1 MSTQAPEESAALD
14 AYLAV
19 RKECPNLRLILV
31 PRHKERS
38 TKWPG
43 SSSCEVCRSFAAAGW
58 LGSAYPPPPD
68 STPATAP
75 ILLLDTLGELSACWG
90 LADVA
95 FVGGS
100 LTNRGGQNM
109 IEPAGY
115 GAAILFGPNTQ
126 NFRDVVELLL
136 SNQAARV
143 VRDAADLTTAL
154 SECLANPVRARAAGA
169 ALKLSSWPSRAL
181 RLARS
186 ISSRHSRV
194 SSDLSHAAPL
204 DSIKVVPVPIE
215 Y

>member
-1 MSTQAPEESAALD
+1 MAGVGVPAAPRFD
-14 AYLAV
+14 AG
-19 RKECPNLRLILV
+19 
-31 PRHKERS
+31 H
-38 TKWPG
+38 
-43 SSSCEVCRSFAAAGW
+43 
-58 LGSAYPPPPD
+58 
-68 STPATAP
+68 AP

-169 ALKLSSWPSRAL
+169 RAQTLVVAQQGATARTVDLLAALSCFQRP
-181 RLARS
+181 LAR
-186 ISSRHSRV
+186 R
-194 SSDLSHAAPL
+194 AA
-204 DSIKVVPVPIE
+204 
-215 Y
+215 